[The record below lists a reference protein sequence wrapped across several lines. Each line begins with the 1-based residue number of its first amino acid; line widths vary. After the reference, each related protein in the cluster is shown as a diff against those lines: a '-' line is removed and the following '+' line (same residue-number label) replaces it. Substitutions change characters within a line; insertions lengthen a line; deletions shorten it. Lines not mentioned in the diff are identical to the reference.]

1 MLTGSIKGNNPSS
14 PIRPPKLET
23 PVLGLAKAA
32 ACSSSIL
39 RGAILLAALSFAIR
53 SISASIELLV
63 ILSKNDVTALVPPP
77 IKPLTK
83 ALSKSSLPS
92 VIALLTNSLP
102 APCTKPPT
110 TFSGTMLT
118 PVPDATPK
126 FSASIPPGFSPP
138 TIALDRVCA
147 GSMLPVLTNCPAA
160 LDTPAAPAVPN
171 APPPK

>member
-1 MLTGSIKGNNPSS
+1 MSESK
-14 PIRPPKLET
+14 
-23 PVLGLAKAA
+23 
-32 ACSSSIL
+32 
-39 RGAILLAALSFAIR
+39 
-53 SISASIELLV
+53 SA
-63 ILSKNDVTALVPPP
+63 TALVPPP

-92 VIALLTNSLP
+92 VIALLTNSFV

-110 TFSGTMLT
+110 TFSGTMFT

-138 TIALDRVCA
+138 TTALARVCA
-147 GSMLPVLTNCPAA
+147 GSMLPVLANCPTA

-171 APPPK
+171 APPPNAPLMAGPATPAVNAVAAAPRASLPTSKLVSTNLVWLRPLPLKPHT